1 MHGSSQSYGTP
12 VLAAASILRVLPII
26 DLLRPMRS
34 VKTAG
39 RAVCSDAML
48 VGLRG
53 DTCSVRLSM
62 DRVIQSCTCTV
73 TPHTDTVSFI
83 VSETGTLSLGRSR
96 RLGVAVG
103 LGAAWDALP
112 AISYLYLYNIL

>member
-83 VSETGTLSLGRSR
+83 VSETGTLGR